1 MAIARSALRRNGDPS
16 RASSA
21 GPSNKASS
29 AGASAVEI
37 STEQISQLGAN
48 FIIYIQEL
56 WKHIYL
62 AIAVVFFTFLSF
74 ITWIMAPV
82 EPELDGWFILSGCA
96 AGVCFFVLTFLVWN
110 EEHAAREEASGL
122 AIRKNWKV
130 DELGDSQLSGRI
142 NGAQFDRSQEDSD
155 WKYLY
160 LLLTISNTGAPTA
173 IKSWKV
179 TYRLPTG
186 TEHTVADEELSRQPV
201 GLDGA
206 AGNLV
211 LRHSVIPTGGRCSG
225 WLLVRCSKKVLDG
238 LSTAAESDFRIE
250 FWDVDNHHHVIQ

>member
-1 MAIARSALRRNGDPS
+1 MAVARSALHRNGGPLRAS
-16 RASSA
+16 SAGASNRASSA
-21 GPSNKASS
+21 GPSS
-29 AGASAVEI
+29 VEI
-37 STEQISQLGAN
+37 PTVLISQLGAN
-48 FIIYIQEL
+48 FIIYIQAL
-56 WKHIYL
+56 WKHLYL
-62 AIAVVFFTFLSF
+62 AGAAIFFTFLSF
-74 ITWIMAPV
+74 ATWILAPV
-82 EPELDGWFILSGCA
+82 QPELDGWFILSGCA
-96 AGVCFFVLTFLVWN
+96 TVACFFVLTFLVWN
-110 EEHAAREEASGL
+110 EEHSAREEASGL
-122 AIRKNWKV
+122 AIKGNWKI
-130 DELGDSQLSGRI
+130 DEVGDSRLSGRI

-179 TYRLPTG
+179 TYHLPTG

-225 WLLVRCSKKVLDG
+225 WLLLRCSKKVLDG
-238 LSTAAESDFRIE
+238 LSGAGESDFRIE

>member
-1 MAIARSALRRNGDPS
+1 MAIARSALHRNGGSS

-21 GPSNKASS
+21 GASNKVSLG
-29 AGASAVEI
+29 GASTVELP
-37 STEQISQLGAN
+37 TELISQLGAN
-48 FIIYIQEL
+48 FILYIQEL
-56 WKHIYL
+56 WKHLYL
-62 AIAVVFFTFLSF
+62 ACAAIFLTFLSF
-74 ITWIMAPV
+74 AAWILAPV
-82 EPELDGWFILSGCA
+82 EPELDGWFILSVSA
-96 AGVCFFVLTFLVWN
+96 TVACFFALTFLVWN
-110 EEHAAREEASGL
+110 EEHKAHEEASGL
-122 AIRKNWKV
+122 AIRKNWKI

-186 TEHTVADEELSRQPV
+186 SEHTVADEELSRQPV

-225 WLLVRCSKKVLDG
+225 WLLVRCSKKVPDG